1 MYTKSD
7 DIDWSKYKTIPIDQ
21 MKKYHVGVCWD
32 FVNYEYAWF
41 KERHIKTESYL
52 FVMQL
57 SDDPDDIVT
66 HTFLLFS
73 EKGKKYW
80 FESSWFGHQWIKK
93 INGFKD
99 VVEELVDRY
108 GNHAYSV
115 YKYSPEGMDKNLSN
129 SDFFRKATRNLVF
142 DKKAP
147 VNESK
152 DQSNLDSNFKTKSGY
167 TFKLIDIYSQAALK
181 YIKEQWRINQYSKPG
196 VIAVCNQTDELAGY
210 VYVNNAGTISPL
222 QVYKNYRGYGLSET
236 LMKWAIDKGGYKLG
250 VYADNEV
257 AIKLYKKLGFEEVN
271 RKEYKD
277 GDVAI
282 MMELPPD
289 KRKKK

>member
-1 MYTKSD
+1 MNEYEKLD
-7 DIDWSKYKTIPIDQ
+7 LAL
-21 MKKYHVGVCWD
+21 
-32 FVNYEYAWF
+32 NY
-41 KERHIKTESYL
+41 L
-52 FVMQL
+52 
-57 SDDPDDIVT
+57 
-66 HTFLLFS
+66 
-73 EKGKKYW
+73 
-80 FESSWFGHQWIKK
+80 
-93 INGFKD
+93 
-99 VVEELVDRY
+99 
-108 GNHAYSV
+108 
-115 YKYSPEGMDKNLSN
+115 
-129 SDFFRKATRNLVF
+129 
-142 DKKAP
+142 
-147 VNESK
+147 NESK
-152 DQSNLDSNFKTKSGY
+152 DQSTLDSNFKTKSGY

-181 YIKEQWRINQYSKPG
+181 YIEEQWRINQYSKPG
-196 VIAVCNQTDELAGY
+196 IIAVCNQTDELAGY

-222 QVYKNYRGYGLSET
+222 QVYKKYRGYNLSET